1 MWLLEFPDASFDAE
15 LLKKLV
21 ERICRISA
29 YEINW
34 GNRVHTMD
42 DHVFLTV
49 FALIIS
55 AVLERDFPETV
66 TVTEVT
72 YSILRLLR
80 YFCISPV
87 SYTHLDVYKRQ
98 PYGTAMEIRDGVG
111 YIRVK

>member
-1 MWLLEFPDASFDAE
+1 MWLLEIPDASFDAE

-80 YFCISPV
+80 YFCISH
-87 SYTHLDVYKRQ
+87 SKTRKRHRKS
-98 PYGTAMEIRDGVG
+98 PSSSTKWDGQLHD
-111 YIRVK
+111 RS